1 VICALHVAVRVDTL
15 IELGQEKSVVDA
27 EALEK
32 KILEAL
38 RAAKGP
44 KTRPEIEDSVEGK
57 TGRKRR
63 ALQRLVN
70 AGNVVQEGS
79 GTKGDPYKYK
89 MLDPCSRIYVGTRE
103 QESQKGL
110 EPRINTGEM
119 LVPENSK
126 KSFLVPDEKQ
136 AENGPGEEPF
146 SPQLAPFGG
155 PDGTDEERI

>member
-1 VICALHVAVRVDTL
+1 MICALHVAVRVDTL

-119 LVPENSK
+119 LVPENS
-126 KSFLVPDEKQ
+126 
-136 AENGPGEEPF
+136 
-146 SPQLAPFGG
+146 
-155 PDGTDEERI
+155 EERATILMTLARRISQWREKVRDTIRRGLGVATTKRT